1 MEHREARGVQ
11 AEEGVRDEGAVRVF
25 VMEWQKCPICR
36 GTGTYNEYVQSAP
49 CSCKF
54 CGGVG
59 AVLRPCD
66 WSPMTSRRLTTDLNG
81 DVIFQREF
89 DEMIVRIMQ
98 FKLDTFRDALISLGW
113 TPPVKTSVETPVE
126 K

>member
-1 MEHREARGVQ
+1 
-11 AEEGVRDEGAVRVF
+11 
-25 VMEWQKCPICR
+25 
-36 GTGTYNEYVQSAP
+36 
-49 CSCKF
+49 
-54 CGGVG
+54 
-59 AVLRPCD
+59 
-66 WSPMTSRRLTTDLNG
+66 MTSRRLTTDLNG